1 MWGRGGCGFDIDT
14 VSVREEG
21 NFLTLIFEVS
31 KNKQTPSSSSGV
43 LDFVGCTRLAVTV
56 SPH

>member
-1 MWGRGGCGFDIDT
+1 MSEECEDEECGDG
-14 VSVREEG
+14 EEG